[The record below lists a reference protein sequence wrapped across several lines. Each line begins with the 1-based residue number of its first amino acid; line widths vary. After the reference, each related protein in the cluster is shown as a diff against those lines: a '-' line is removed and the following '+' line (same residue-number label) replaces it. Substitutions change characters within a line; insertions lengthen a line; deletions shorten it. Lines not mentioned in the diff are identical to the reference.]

1 MIQTIIN
8 LLIISMVL
16 LLVLIFWTIIL
27 AVLVWRIS
35 ERNKA
40 IQDEISAYH
49 NTLVNTEEMY
59 LRIIS
64 NQSDDDGTWLSVN

>member
-1 MIQTIIN
+1 MMQTIIN

-16 LLVLIFWTIIL
+16 LLVLVFCTIIL

-40 IQDEISAYH
+40 IQDEMAAYH
-49 NTLVNTEEMY
+49 NTLVNTEELC

-64 NQSDDDGTWLSVN
+64 SQPDDDETWLSVN

>member
-1 MIQTIIN
+1 MIQTIVN
-8 LLIISMVL
+8 LLIISMIL
-16 LLVLIFWTIIL
+16 LLILVFCTIIL

-40 IQDEISAYH
+40 IQDEMAAYH

-59 LRIIS
+59 LKIIS
-64 NQSDDDGTWLSVN
+64 SQPNDDDTWFSVN

>member
-40 IQDEISAYH
+40 IQDEMSAYH

-59 LRIIS
+59 LKIIS
-64 NQSDDDGTWLSVN
+64 NQSDDDGTWFSVN

>member
-1 MIQTIIN
+1 MIQTIVN
-8 LLIISMVL
+8 LLIISMIL
-16 LLVLIFWTIIL
+16 LLILVFCTIIL

-40 IQDEISAYH
+40 IQDEMAAYH

-59 LRIIS
+59 LHIIK
-64 NQSDDDGTWLSVN
+64 NQSDDDDTWLSVN

>member
-8 LLIISMVL
+8 LLIIAMFL
-16 LLVLIFWTIIL
+16 LLIVIFWLIVT
-27 AVLVWRIS
+27 AYVLWQIS

-40 IQDEISAYH
+40 IQDEMDAYH

-59 LRIIS
+59 LHIIS
-64 NQSDDDGTWLSVN
+64 SQSDDDEMWLSAN

>member
-40 IQDEISAYH
+40 IQDEMAAYH

>member
-8 LLIISMVL
+8 LLIISMIL
-16 LLVLIFWTIIL
+16 LLVLVFFAIVSAYIL
-27 AVLVWRIS
+27 WRIS

-40 IQDEISAYH
+40 IQDEMAAYH

-59 LRIIS
+59 LKIIS
-64 NQSDDDGTWLSVN
+64 SQPNDDDTWFSVN